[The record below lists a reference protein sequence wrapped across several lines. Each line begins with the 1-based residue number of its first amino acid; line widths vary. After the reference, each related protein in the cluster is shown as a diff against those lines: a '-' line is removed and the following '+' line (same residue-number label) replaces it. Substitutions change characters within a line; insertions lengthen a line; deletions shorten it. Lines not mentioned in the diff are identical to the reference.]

1 MNSCPQCHCCCK
13 VSFNVKMQI
22 LPLPKLL
29 LREKTLTEGCISSA
43 YNISREC
50 IKMPEKMYKYVWTWA
65 ICEQECELP
74 RAIACDSWGGP
85 TQCHLWA
92 RMWTPSW
99 NHMWQLIQAHSAIC
113 EQACELPR
121 GTACYSWCRST
132 APSVSRNVNSW
143 CRSTAPAVSRNVNY
157 PPTAPSVSKNVNY
170 CPQRQLWAIM
180 WTTSWNRLLQLVQA
194 QGSKASSFSGG
205 GSSTGCNGSVN
216 HQSTKNMVNV
226 NVKMRMRG
234 K

>member
-99 NHMWQLIQAHSAIC
+99 NHMWQLIQAHSANC
-113 EQACELPR
+113 EQSCELPR
-121 GTACYSWCRST
+121 GIACYSWCRPT
-132 APSVSRNVNSW
+132 APSVSRNVNY
-143 CRSTAPAVSRNVNY
+143 RQ
-157 PPTAPSVSKNVNY
+157 
-170 CPQRQLWAIM
+170 QRHLWARM

-226 NVKMRMRG
+226 KMRMRG